1 MKTQTIEPAALAR
14 LADAGGNFSVSVLS
28 DGDGWIVCVHDE
40 AGDRALLDL
49 DRKVTAVFDALQT
62 VEQRLRTLGVL
73 RFEVDGGQR
82 SHGDPAYDEW
92 LKAEVQ
98 EALDDPSPLVAHDEA
113 MRQIRAAIKA
123 K

>member
-14 LADAGGNFSVSVLS
+14 LADAGSNFSVSVLS
-28 DGDGWIVCVHDE
+28 EGRGWIVCVHDE

-49 DRKVTAVFDALQT
+49 DRKATAVFDALQT
-62 VEQRLRTLGVL
+62 VEQRLRGLGVL
-73 RFEVDGGQR
+73 RFEVDGGRR
-82 SHGDPAYDEW
+82 SHGDLAYDEW

-113 MRQIRAAIKA
+113 MRQIRAAIKE

>member
-28 DGDGWIVCVHDE
+28 EGEGWIVCVHDE

-49 DRKVTAVFDALQT
+49 DRKATAVFDALQA
-62 VEQRLRTLGVL
+62 VEQRLRALGVL
-73 RFEVDGGQR
+73 HFEVDGGQR
-82 SHGDPAYDEW
+82 GHGDPAYDEW

-98 EALDDPSPLVAHDEA
+98 KALDDPSPLVAHDEA
-113 MRQIRAAIKA
+113 MRQIRAAIKV